1 MCKTLRWAALPVF
14 CVVLAVLHH
23 TPAVNE
29 ALGGTWWWVTVA
41 AVVGFALWRDV
52 QSWSKSKKNRPS
64 EPPR

>member
-1 MCKTLRWAALPVF
+1 VF

-29 ALGGTWWWVTVA
+29 ALGGAWWWWLTVA

-52 QSWSKSKKNRPS
+52 LSWSKPENRTSK
-64 EPPR
+64 PPR